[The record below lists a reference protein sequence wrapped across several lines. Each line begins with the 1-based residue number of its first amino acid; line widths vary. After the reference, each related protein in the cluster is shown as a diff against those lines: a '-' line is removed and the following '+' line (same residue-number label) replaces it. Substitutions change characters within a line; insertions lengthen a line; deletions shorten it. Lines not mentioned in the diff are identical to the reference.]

1 MPSVEVIDS
10 CGQNVQKTYY
20 IYGEH
25 IGFDEDFTHE
35 YKGHVNFSHDEVPS
49 WAKETR
55 YERASRQPVSR
66 LELNFCTYDMNQ
78 VKRNYNIY
86 VVVYGGTHRHFRNK
100 GRKLEQEGD
109 RQTDS
114 QRDG

>member
-1 MPSVEVIDS
+1 MPSVQVIDRS
-10 CGQNVQKTYY
+10 GQKVQKTYY

-55 YERASRQPVSR
+55 YDRASRQPVSR
-66 LELNFCTYDMNQ
+66 FELNFFCVLNTVFM
-78 VKRNYNIY
+78 
-86 VVVYGGTHRHFRNK
+86 T
-100 GRKLEQEGD
+100 
-109 RQTDS
+109 
-114 QRDG
+114 